1 MKPKNL
7 RLPDSSEQQIL
18 DGLLLR
24 LIQPSEQRRFDSLLV
39 ERHYLHSADLVGECL
54 RYLAEYQGQW
64 LALLSWS
71 AAAYHLKPRDSW
83 IGWTNQQRRRR
94 LWLLVNNSRFLILPD
109 APLPNLASRAM
120 GLCLK
125 RLSADWQAH
134 HGHPVL
140 VAESFVDGQ
149 LFRGTSYKV
158 SGWTQLGQ
166 TQGFGR
172 HAEDY
177 YVAHDR
183 PKQLWVRELCVNACT
198 QLRAAV
204 LPPELA
210 VLEERVSPRC
220 THSAKQLRALK
231 DRFAQLPDW
240 RRRIESYPAAG
251 LLAIIAA
258 ACFCGESLGQRQ
270 LARFACGLTQAQ
282 RRALGIRRDP
292 HTGRY
297 PAPGQSTFFRALA
310 GVDTTAL
317 QQVLLDWQEQLL
329 GPRPPEDDLVIIDGK
344 ELRGSLGAQ
353 LLSAFSGKR
362 GRWLGSALIEEKS
375 NEIPAA
381 RPLLDRLDL
390 DGQMVVLDA
399 LHTQAETARHIVQD
413 KGADYLLTVKDNQK
427 GLRQCLDQQ
436 LFASLNAFPPS
447 AQPTPAVLGTD
458 QGNQSQPSRTAQP
471 VQL

>member
-7 RLPDSSEQQIL
+7 RLPQPSEQQVL
-18 DGLLLR
+18 DRLLVR
-24 LIQPSEQRRFDSLLV
+24 LIQPDEQPRFDAQLI

-54 RYLAEYQGQW
+54 RYVAEDQGQW

-94 LWLLVNNSRFLILPD
+94 LSLLVNNSRFLILPD
-109 APLPNLASRAM
+109 AHLPNLASRAM

-125 RLSADWQAH
+125 RLSTDWQAQ

-149 LFRGTSYKV
+149 FFRGTSYKV

-183 PKQLWVRELCVNACT
+183 PKQLWVRELSADACA
-198 QLRAAV
+198 QLRAVV
-204 LPPELA
+204 LPPALA
-210 VLEERVSPRC
+210 PVEERVSRRC
-220 THSAKQLRALK
+220 TQSVKQLRALK

-240 RRRIESYPAAG
+240 RTRMESYPAAG
-251 LLAIIAA
+251 LLAIIAG
-258 ACFCGESLGQRQ
+258 ACFCGESLGQRE
-270 LARFACGLTQAQ
+270 LARFAAGLTQAQ
-282 RRALGIRRDP
+282 RRALGIRRDRK
-292 HTGRY
+292 TGLY
-297 PAPGQSTFFRALA
+297 PAPRESTFFRALA
-310 GVDTTAL
+310 GVDTAAL
-317 QQVLLDWQEQLL
+317 QQVLLAWQDQLL
-329 GPRPPEDDLVIIDGK
+329 GPRPPEDDLVIVDGK

-353 LLSAFSGKR
+353 LLSAFAAKT
-362 GRWLGSALIEEKS
+362 GRWLGSELIEEKS

-399 LHTQAETARHIVQD
+399 LHTQEETARHIVQE

-436 LFASLNAFPPS
+436 LFASLGAFPPS
-447 AQPTPAVLGTD
+447 AKPTT
-458 QGNQSQPSRTAQP
+458 
-471 VQL
+471 